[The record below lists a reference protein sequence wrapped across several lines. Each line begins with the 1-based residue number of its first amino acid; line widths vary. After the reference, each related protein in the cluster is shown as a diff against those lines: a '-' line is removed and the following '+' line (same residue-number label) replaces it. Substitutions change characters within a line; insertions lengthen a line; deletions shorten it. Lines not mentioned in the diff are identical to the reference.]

1 MRIAIAGAGVAG
13 SYIFRLL
20 KLRRHRQVDI
30 FDIRHRIACG
40 IHPCGYGVDP
50 NFAHLVQLAGL
61 EPSRYELHRPPRMLV
76 DIEGVAVGT
85 SLYMIDK
92 PKFIRDLLDGAPIRY
107 ERVDVEKYD
116 LVVDATGEA
125 RAYSP
130 PLRADL
136 KARIVQWRVKVK
148 QPSEPAFIATRGVPG
163 YAWVMPLSDDG
174 SEVHVGAG
182 CRVGLARS
190 ARKLAT
196 SAFTRLQVDNVIC
209 SCGARIRLS
218 GPDFGNVVHQN
229 VWAVGEAAGLVG
241 PSTGAGNVYALQSGL
256 DLVDHLGDA
265 AGYVAAL
272 KSRFHA
278 LLPEARAVRK
288 VLTGR
293 LPSLPDVYHIR
304 QGWARAGVHV
314 AWRDTPK
321 VMLRMKR
328 TFDAPLAETAGGPA
342 RPRAPGLGE
351 REANPTGDEAQ
362 PGS

>member
-20 KLRRHRQVDI
+20 KMRGHRQVEL
-30 FDIRHRIACG
+30 FDTRHRVACG

-50 NFAHLVQLAGL
+50 SFVHLVRLAGL
-61 EPSRYELHRPPRMLV
+61 EPSRYELHRPPRMVV
-76 DIEGVAVGT
+76 DIAGVAVRT

-92 PKFIRDLLDGAPIRY
+92 PKFVSDLLDGAQIRY
-107 ERVDVEKYD
+107 EPVDVQQYD

-130 PLRADL
+130 PLRDDL

-148 QPSEPAFIATRGVPG
+148 QPPDLTFMPTRGIPG
-163 YAWVMPLSDDG
+163 YAWIMPLSHDG
-174 SEVHVGAG
+174 TEVHVGAG
-182 CRVGLARS
+182 CRAGVTPSTRPLAATALARV
-190 ARKLAT
+190 R
-196 SAFTRLQVDNVIC
+196 VDRVIC
-209 SCGARIRLS
+209 ACGARIRLS
-218 GPDFGNVVHQN
+218 GPDFGSVVHHN

-256 DLVDHLGDA
+256 ALVNSLGDP

-272 KSRFHA
+272 KSRFHT

-288 VLTGR
+288 VLTAGR
-293 LPSLPDVYHIR
+293 PNLLDVYHIR

-321 VMLRMKR
+321 VMLAMKQ
-328 TFDAPLAETAGGPA
+328 TFDAPSDETARGEPA
-342 RPRAPGLGE
+342 RGRGASHRSGH
-351 REANPTGDEAQ
+351 RVRFPTDR
-362 PGS
+362 

>member
-20 KLRRHRQVDI
+20 KLRGHRQVDI
-30 FDIRHRIACG
+30 FDIRHKIACG

-50 NFAHLVQLAGL
+50 SFSQLARLAGL
-61 EPSRYELHRPPRMLV
+61 EASRYELHRPPRMLV

-92 PKFIRDLLDGAPIRY
+92 PTFIRDLLDGAEIRY
-107 ERVDVEKYD
+107 ERVDVPQYD

-125 RAYSP
+125 RAYAP
-130 PLRADL
+130 PLRDDL
-136 KARIVQWRVKVK
+136 KARIVQWRVQVK
-148 QPSEPAFIATRGVPG
+148 QPSDTAFMATRGGPG
-163 YAWVMPLSDDG
+163 YAWIMPLSGDG

-196 SAFTRLQVDNVIC
+196 PAFARLQVDNVIC
-209 SCGARIRLS
+209 SCGARIRLT
-218 GPDFGNVVHQN
+218 GPDFASLVHQN
-229 VWAVGEAAGLVG
+229 VWAVGEAAGLVS

-256 DLVDHLGDA
+256 DLVNHLGDP
-265 AGYVAAL
+265 AGYAAAL
-272 KSRFHA
+272 KSHFHA

-288 VLTGR
+288 VLTAR
-293 LPSLPDVYHIR
+293 LPNLLDLYHIR

-314 AWRDTPK
+314 AWRDAPK
-321 VMLRMKR
+321 VMLAMKR
-328 TFDAPLAETAGGPA
+328 TFDGAI
-342 RPRAPGLGE
+342 
-351 REANPTGDEAQ
+351 
-362 PGS
+362 